1 MKRIFFIILTL
12 GLFTSSV
19 FSQDIITKKT
29 GEDISVKIS
38 EVTQTEIKYK
48 KFDNLEGPIFSIL
61 KSDVLMIRY
70 ENGTKDI
77 FNETTTTTQPIIT
90 SQTNVKEVTDEDMA
104 LKGKEDAKA
113 NYRGAKSGAGWTA
126 VTTILFSPIIGVIPA
141 VACSSAA
148 PADDNLNYRNNDLMK
163 NTAYSNAYIDQA
175 HKTKKKKIWTSF
187 GIGSGAWALLLL
199 LAL

>member
-1 MKRIFFIILTL
+1 MKRILFVILTL
-12 GLFTSSV
+12 GLFTTTI

-29 GEDISVKIS
+29 GEDISAKIS

-61 KSDVLMIRY
+61 KSEVLMIRY

-77 FNETTTTTQPIIT
+77 FNETTQQVVN
-90 SQTNVKEVTDEDMA
+90 SQTAVNEVTDEDMA
-104 LKGKEDAKA
+104 LKGQEDAKA

-126 VTTILFSPIIGVIPA
+126 ATTILFSPIIGVIPA

-148 PADDNLNYRNNDLMK
+148 PSDENLNYRDNNLMK
-163 NTAYSNAYIDQA
+163 NTAYSKAYIDQA

>member
-1 MKRIFFIILTL
+1 MKRILFVILTL
-12 GLFTSSV
+12 GLFTTSI

-29 GEDISVKIS
+29 GEDISAKIS

-48 KFDNLEGPIFSIL
+48 KFDYLEGPTFSVL
-61 KSDVLMIRY
+61 KSEVLMIRY

-77 FNETTTTTQPIIT
+77 FNETTTQPVIT
-90 SQTNVKEVTDEDMA
+90 SQTIVKEVTDEDMA

-126 VTTILFSPIIGVIPA
+126 ATTVLFSPIIGVIPA

-148 PADDNLNYRNNDLMK
+148 PSDENLNYRDRDLMK
-163 NTAYSNAYIDQA
+163 NSAYSKAYIDQA
-175 HKTKKKKIWTSF
+175 HKTKKKKIWTNF
-187 GIGSGAWALLLL
+187 GIGSGAWIFLLLL
-199 LAL
+199 SAL

>member
-29 GEDISVKIS
+29 GEDISAKIS

-70 ENGTKDI
+70 EDGTKDI
-77 FNETTTTTQPIIT
+77 FNETTTTTQHNQSLPRK
-90 SQTNVKEVTDEDMA
+90 Q
-104 LKGKEDAKA
+104 L
-113 NYRGAKSGAGWTA
+113 
-126 VTTILFSPIIGVIPA
+126 
-141 VACSSAA
+141 
-148 PADDNLNYRNNDLMK
+148 
-163 NTAYSNAYIDQA
+163 
-175 HKTKKKKIWTSF
+175 
-187 GIGSGAWALLLL
+187 
-199 LAL
+199 